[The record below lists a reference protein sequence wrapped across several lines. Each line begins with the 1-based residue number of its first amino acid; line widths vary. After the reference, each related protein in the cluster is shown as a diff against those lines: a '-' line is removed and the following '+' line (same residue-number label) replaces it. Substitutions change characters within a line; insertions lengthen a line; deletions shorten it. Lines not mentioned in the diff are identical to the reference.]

1 MADPITTNPQ
11 RSEPLVDKEGM
22 GNDQLIEWFDDIELR
37 LNALDTLQ
45 SFTVTQLS
53 VIVPPATR
61 PQVPATDFLNG
72 VVIVSDETGGRT
84 LATSDGINWKRVSD
98 GNNIS

>member
-1 MADPITTNPQ
+1 MTDPITTNPQ
-11 RSEPLVDKEGM
+11 RSDPIVDKDGM
-22 GNDQLIEWFDDIELR
+22 ANDQLIEFFDDLELR

-72 VVIVSDETGGRT
+72 TVIVSDESGGRT
-84 LATSDGINWKRVSD
+84 IATSDGTNWLRVSD
-98 GNNIS
+98 GAIVS